1 MSMDEMRNSEK
12 DDIVKWLETTF
23 NMIFSGGPEAICVIA
38 QCENGDA
45 YFADFAAQEDKL
57 AFLEKCA
64 ALCNR
69 QIIKEV
75 SEEE

>member
-1 MSMDEMRNSEK
+1 MNEENSQ
-12 DDIVKWLETTF
+12 DIVKWLETTF
-23 NMIFSGGPEAICVIA
+23 NMIFSGGQDAICVIA
-38 QCENGDA
+38 QCENGDT
-45 YFADFAAQEDKL
+45 YFADFVAQEDKL
-57 AFLEKCA
+57 AFFEKCA